1 MFSGMTS
8 REVVYK
14 AIDGERDYQNSSWSS
29 EFDDSKWSIGDWL
42 IFIQRYVNEAE
53 NNLGYPWAMDSIR
66 KIAGLAVACMEYN
79 GAPERKPKPVLTSG
93 GH

>member
-1 MFSGMTS
+1 MLNNTKVT
-8 REVVYK
+8 RTDVYRV
-14 AIDGERDYQNSSWSS
+14 INGERDYQDSKWSP

-53 NNLGYPWAMDSIR
+53 SKLGYPAALDSIR

-79 GAPERKPKPVLTSG
+79 GAPERK
-93 GH
+93 